1 MKKKKESMM
10 PNRKKLRNINN
21 KHKALEQRHK
31 IHISNDN
38 KLIITINN
46 LQQQIANFKIHMHYA
61 YIKAA

>member
-1 MKKKKESMM
+1 M

-21 KHKALEQRHK
+21 KHKAPDQRHK

-38 KLIITINN
+38 KLIIIINN

-61 YIKAA
+61 YMKVA